1 MISSPPAKPAK
12 SRPSTFNHSGH
23 TIGRYAALL
32 VLTLTAIV
40 TGCSTDTPQKG
51 QKGGGRTAAV
61 SVTTALCVAK
71 DVPVTLEAS
80 GRVEASASVG
90 IRSRINGTL
99 DSVHFKEGQPV
110 RKGDLLFSIDHR
122 PYVAQVKAKE
132 AQLAKDLAELENAR
146 KDFDRYLPASRNG
159 YVSQAQADQAAT
171 RVATLTA
178 MVRADEAA
186 LDSARLDLEYCSLN
200 APISGIAGEILAD
213 EGNLIKANADSELVT
228 IKRIS
233 PVTVAFDIPGEKLA
247 EVRQAQVKAALKV
260 QIRPPAGDN
269 RTLDGTLSFVD
280 NTIDP
285 ATGTILVKADFANT
299 DGELWPGGL
308 VPVTLMLAT
317 RQGVPVVPN
326 QAVQTGQDGAHVY
339 VVRGDATVEYRQV
352 VAGPKSDGQTVIEK
366 GLKAGERVVTDG
378 HLQLV
383 DGGKILDRSSKSD
396 DQQGKKQTQ
405 GKS

>member
-1 MISSPPAKPAK
+1 MISSTPALPAI
-12 SRPSTFNHSGH
+12 SRPSSFNHSGN
-23 TIGRYAALL
+23 TGRYAALL
-32 VLTLTAIV
+32 LFTLTAIV

-51 QKGGGRTAAV
+51 QKSSGRTAAV
-61 SVTTALCVAK
+61 SVTTALCAAK

-110 RKGDLLFSIDHR
+110 RKGDMLFSIDHR

-132 AQLAKDLAELENAR
+132 AQLAKDQAELANAR
-146 KDFDRYLPASRNG
+146 KDLDRYLPASKNG

-171 RVATLTA
+171 RVATLA
-178 MVRADEAA
+178 ASVQADEAE
-186 LDSARLDLEYCSLN
+186 LDNARLDLEYCSLN

-213 EGNLIKANADSELVT
+213 EGNLIKANADSVLVT
-228 IKRIS
+228 INRIS
-233 PVTVAFDIPGEKLA
+233 PITVAFDIPGEKLA
-247 EVRQAQVKAALKV
+247 EVRQAKAKAALKV
-260 QIRPPAGDN
+260 QVRPPAGGS
-269 RTLDGTLSFVD
+269 RTLTGTLSFVD

-317 RQGVPVVPN
+317 RQGVPVVPS

-352 VAGPKSDGQTVIEK
+352 VAGPKSDGQTVIEQ

-383 DGGKILDRSSKSD
+383 DGGKVLDRSGKSD
-396 DQQGKKQTQ
+396 DQQGKKNTQ

>member
-1 MISSPPAKPAK
+1 K
-12 SRPSTFNHSGH
+12 
-23 TIGRYAALL
+23 
-32 VLTLTAIV
+32 V
-40 TGCSTDTPQKG
+40 Q
-51 QKGGGRTAAV
+51 
-61 SVTTALCVAK
+61 
-71 DVPVTLEAS
+71 
-80 GRVEASASVG
+80 
-90 IRSRINGTL
+90 
-99 DSVHFKEGQPV
+99 V
-110 RKGDLLFSIDHR
+110 R
-122 PYVAQVKAKE
+122 
-132 AQLAKDLAELENAR
+132 
-146 KDFDRYLPASRNG
+146 LPAGGS
-159 YVSQAQADQAAT
+159 
-171 RVATLTA
+171 
-178 MVRADEAA
+178 
-186 LDSARLDLEYCSLN
+186 
-200 APISGIAGEILAD
+200 
-213 EGNLIKANADSELVT
+213 
-228 IKRIS
+228 
-233 PVTVAFDIPGEKLA
+233 
-247 EVRQAQVKAALKV
+247 
-260 QIRPPAGDN
+260 
-269 RTLDGTLSFVD
+269 RTLAGTLSFVD

>member
-1 MISSPPAKPAK
+1 MISSTPALPAN
-12 SRPSTFNHSGH
+12 SRHSSFNYSGN
-23 TIGRYAALL
+23 TGRYAALL
-32 VLTLTAIV
+32 IFTLAAIV
-40 TGCSTDTPQKG
+40 AGCSTDGPQKG
-51 QKGGGRTAAV
+51 QKSGGRTAAV
-61 SVTTALCVAK
+61 SVTTALCTAK

-132 AQLAKDLAELENAR
+132 AQLAKDQAELKNAK
-146 KDFDRYLPASRNG
+146 KDLDRYLPASKNG

-178 MVRADEAA
+178 TVQADEAE
-186 LDSARLDLEYCSLN
+186 LDNARLDLEYCSLN

-213 EGNLIKANADSELVT
+213 EGNLIKANADSGLVT
-228 IKRIS
+228 INRIS
-233 PVTVAFDIPGEKLA
+233 PITVAFDIPGEKLI
-247 EVRQAQVKAALKV
+247 EVRQAQAKAALKV
-260 QIRPPAGDN
+260 QVRPPTGGI
-269 RTLDGTLSFVD
+269 RTLTGNLSFVD

-308 VPVTLMLAT
+308 VPITLMLAT
-317 RQGVPVVPN
+317 RHNVPVIPS
-326 QAVQTGQDGAHVY
+326 QALQIGQDGAHVY

-352 VAGPKSDGQTVIEK
+352 VAGPKNDGQTVIEK

-383 DGGKILDRSSKSD
+383 DGGKILDRSGKSD
-396 DQQGKKQTQ
+396 DKQGKKNTQ
-405 GKS
+405 GNS